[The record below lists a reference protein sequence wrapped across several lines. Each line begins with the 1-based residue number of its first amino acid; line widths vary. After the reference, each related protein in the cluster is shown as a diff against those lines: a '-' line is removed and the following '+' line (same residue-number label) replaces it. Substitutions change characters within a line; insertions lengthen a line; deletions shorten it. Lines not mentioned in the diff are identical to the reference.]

1 MVDPALALGVF
12 AVAVLTLAV
21 SFWPSRGVW
30 ARWRRLRQASL
41 RVRMEDALKHL
52 YKSEHDGTPFSLEGL
67 AGALEISRVE
77 ASWTLAALRERGLV
91 RLEGGAFPLTQ
102 EGRDYGVQ
110 IVRTHRLVERFLADR
125 TGVEPGAWHDVAEE
139 REHSLSPAEVDALA
153 TSLGHPRFD
162 PHGDPIPTPRGEM
175 PALDGV
181 ALAGLREGQEGV
193 ILHLEDE
200 PPETY
205 HRLLGLGLAPHIE
218 LRVRSVDD
226 DGTLHVEVDGSSVG
240 VDPVSARNV
249 TVALRPIEGDPRE
262 GLPTLADLRPG
273 GVATVLGISPK
284 CQGVQRRR
292 LLDLGVVP
300 GTAVT
305 AELHSATGDPVAYLI
320 RGALIAL
327 RRDQA
332 EWIQVELGKA
342 A

>member
-1 MVDPALALGVF
+1 
-12 AVAVLTLAV
+12 
-21 SFWPSRGVW
+21 
-30 ARWRRLRQASL
+30 
-41 RVRMEDALKHL
+41 MEDALKHL
-52 YKSEHDGTPFSLEGL
+52 YKCEHDGTPFSLEGL

-77 ASWTLAALRERGLV
+77 ASWTLGALRERGLV
-91 RLEGGAFPLTQ
+91 RLEGEAFPLTQ

-110 IVRTHRLVERFLADR
+110 ILRTHRLVERFLADR

-139 REHSLSPAEVDALA
+139 REHLLTPADVAALS

-181 ALAGLREGQEGV
+181 ALTGLGKGQEGV

-205 HRLLGLGLAPHIE
+205 HHLLELGLAPHMEI
-218 LRVRSVDD
+218 RVRSVE
-226 DGTLHVEVDGSSVG
+226 DGGLLHIQADGNQVT

-249 TVALRPIEGDPRE
+249 TVALRPLEGDPRE

-300 GTAVT
+300 GTPIT
-305 AELHSATGDPVAYLI
+305 AELHSAAGDPVAYLI

-332 EWIQVELGKA
+332 AWIQVELAEA